1 MRVRYAVIS
10 ARAHI
15 LNSFPEPS
23 FYYDFADAAL
33 VMLDAAD
40 LPEDQE
46 VITVKDFCRCVE
58 AKGVSPDRLLP
69 ARRARHAACCRASTP
84 SLPPPRSVRLVLQN
98 FFECIHSARSD
109 SESSDADHK
118 PHGSF
123 AAAMEAADARSME
136 KFAHVAEKFMHKSV
150 VAAIAPFKEAVMRF
164 ALLQA
169 DTVREGVRGLWCFRR
184 VLFCVRACVLACVAD
199 GMHPTRFA
207 SELPR
212 VAPQTPA
219 STPCCSRHPSFAPNL
234 ATDSSAGQQQQQ
246 PPRSNCRRAAQTLL
260 RQRALFFAV
269 AALDPL
275 PCRPTF
281 LLRSNKSFL
290 HFLTRLQW
298 RLRPQL
304 AISFC

>member
-1 MRVRYAVIS
+1 MIAS
-10 ARAHI
+10 ACAHPE
-15 LNSFPEPS
+15 LPPEPS

-33 VMLDAAD
+33 VMIDAAD

-69 ARRARHAACCRASTP
+69 ASRARHAACRHASTP

-184 VLFCVRACVLACVAD
+184 ILFCVRALLMPCI
-199 GMHPTRFA
+199 HPGSHRNCRKWR
-207 SELPR
+207 L
-212 VAPQTPA
+212 
-219 STPCCSRHPSFAPNL
+219 RHPPQHLVAAAIHHSPRISQRIL
-234 ATDSSAGQQQQQ
+234 ALDSSSSSSPREATAGEQRSRCFGSVRASLQL
-246 PPRSNCRRAAQTLL
+246 PPSIPCPAARHFYSLL
-260 RQRALFFAV
+260 IK
-269 AALDPL
+269 
-275 PCRPTF
+275 T
-281 LLRSNKSFL
+281 FL

-304 AISFC
+304 AISLC